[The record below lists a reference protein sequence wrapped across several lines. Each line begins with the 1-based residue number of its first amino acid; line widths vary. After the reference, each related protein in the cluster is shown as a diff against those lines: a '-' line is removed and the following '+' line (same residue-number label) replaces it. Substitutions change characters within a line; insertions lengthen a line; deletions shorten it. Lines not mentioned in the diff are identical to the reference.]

1 MNGLSR
7 PITKRLSERD
17 LEARTLTKSIEVRLS
32 KEELDDIQKAA
43 DKYTEGDVEQ
53 FARFCIVNYFRRFSG
68 R

>member
-17 LEARTLTKSIEVRLS
+17 LEAKKLTRSIEIPLS
-32 KEELDDIQKAA
+32 KEEMEDIQKAA
-43 DKYTEGDVEQ
+43 DRYTDGDVEQ